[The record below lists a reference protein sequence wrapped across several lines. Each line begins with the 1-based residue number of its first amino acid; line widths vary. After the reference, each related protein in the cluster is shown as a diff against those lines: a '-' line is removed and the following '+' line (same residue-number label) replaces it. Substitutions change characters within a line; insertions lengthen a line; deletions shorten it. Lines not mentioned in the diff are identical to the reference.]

1 VRTRFIIK
9 SKHTVFPL
17 ILPYLLFLLL
27 LSACTDDKFH
37 HDHFYKAEES
47 FASGKL
53 EEAAKFYQ
61 LFLEK
66 ERNSPK
72 RILAWE
78 RLLLIH
84 LDIGRDVEQGVNILK
99 SMSLENELEQDK
111 LWSVF
116 VRIGKLYVHQGQFE
130 SGIEMLERSLEIA
143 GDDEKLIQS
152 HESLADAYYRMQD
165 YPMALEVLYNFL
177 ESTPE
182 TSPKDKGRINY
193 LLGKIYYQQKDL
205 GMAIYYLRETLYS
218 DAEENE
224 RSKAGMLL
232 CDAYLDENDQDRAQE
247 VIKELESFYPNPMV
261 IRMRLEGIQ

>member
-1 VRTRFIIK
+1 MK
-9 SKHTVFPL
+9 SKHMVFPL
-17 ILPYLLFLLL
+17 ILPSLVAISL
-27 LSACTDDKFH
+27 LSACTDDHFQ
-37 HDHFYKAEES
+37 HDSFYKAEES

-53 EEAAKFYQ
+53 EQAAQLYQ

-66 ERNSPK
+66 EHYSPK

-78 RLLLIH
+78 RLLLIY
-84 LDIGRDVEQGVNILK
+84 LDIGRDVEQGMNILK
-99 SMSLENELEQDK
+99 SMSQENEMEQDK

-116 VRIGKLYVHQGQFE
+116 IRIGKLYVHQGQFE
-130 SGIEMLERSLEIA
+130 SGIEMLERSVEIA

-165 YPMALEVLYNFL
+165 YAMALAVLYDFL
-177 ESTPE
+177 ELTPKP
-182 TSPKDKGRINY
+182 SPKDEGRINY

-205 GMAIYYLRETLYS
+205 DMAIYYLRETFYS

-232 CDAYLDENDQDRAQE
+232 CDAYLDKNDQDRAQE
-247 VIKELESFYPNPMV
+247 IIKELENFYPNPMV